1 MISITLGSLEMLPL
15 AWHSQSTH
23 AARTPTPEVLQKLP
37 TPGLVLPTWQ
47 PPLCG
52 SSSPE
57 EVRAEC
63 RLKAARSRTVM
74 T

>member
-1 MISITLGSLEMLPL
+1 MALSVDPRGKDANT
-15 AWHSQSTH
+15 
-23 AARTPTPEVLQKLP
+23 EVLQKLP

-63 RLKAARSRTVM
+63 RLKAARSRTVI